1 MNQQVLEQKKQLVAE
16 ITERIQNAASTVVVE
31 YRGLTVAEVT
41 ELRRALREEGVTL
54 DVYKN
59 TMVQRASDNLGY
71 SELDSQLTGPNAFAI
86 SSDAVAPARVLCKF
100 AKKHEKLVVKGGIV
114 DNKVVSAEEIKAL
127 STLPNKEGMIA
138 MLLGCLQS
146 PIRSFAATVKAIA
159 DKENEQP
166 EQQA

>member
-1 MNQQVLEQKKQLVAE
+1 MNQQVLEQKKQLVAD
-16 ITERIQNAASTVVVE
+16 ITEKIQNAASTVVVE

-41 ELRRALREEGVTL
+41 ELRRALREENVTL

-100 AKKHEKLVVKGGIV
+100 AKKHDKLVVKGGIV

-166 EQQA
+166 EQA

>member
-1 MNQQVLEQKKQLVAE
+1 MNQQVLEQKKQLVAD
-16 ITERIQNAASTVVVE
+16 ITEKIQNAASTVVVE

-41 ELRRALREEGVTL
+41 ELRRALREENVTL

-59 TMVQRASDNLGY
+59 TMVQRASDNLCY

-100 AKKHEKLVVKGGIV
+100 AKKHDKLVVKGGIV

-166 EQQA
+166 EQA